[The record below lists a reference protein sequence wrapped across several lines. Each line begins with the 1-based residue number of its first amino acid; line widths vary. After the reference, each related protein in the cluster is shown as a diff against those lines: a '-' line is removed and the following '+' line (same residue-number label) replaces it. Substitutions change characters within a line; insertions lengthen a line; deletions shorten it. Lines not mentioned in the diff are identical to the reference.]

1 MNAPTRDKLELWGGR
16 LYIAVSI
23 VLCLACW
30 CLVSQL
36 KAAQLQPIASAI
48 STFAGIMFGFV
59 MASITLLASAKDN
72 TLIKNTQKT
81 GYLKNLVDQLHKTMG
96 WLLFV
101 CVIFLVVMFLPDSLS
116 FKHPALWGRTETLYS
131 SIVLQLGVFILLIS
145 FKNFYLTW
153 RQFKEFTKLM

>member
-1 MNAPTRDKLELWGGR
+1 MNASKRDKLELWCGR
-16 LYIAVSI
+16 LYIAASI
-23 VLCLACW
+23 ALCLACW
-30 CLVSQL
+30 CAVSEL

-48 STFAGIMFGFV
+48 STFAGILFGFV

-81 GYLKNLVDQLHKTMG
+81 GYLKKLVDRLHKTMG

-101 CVIFLVVMFLPDSLS
+101 CVIFLVVMFLPDNLL
-116 FKHPALWGRTETLYS
+116 FKHPSFFGKTETLYS
-131 SIVLQLGVFILLIS
+131 SIVMQLGVFILLIS

-153 RQFKEFTKLM
+153 RQFKAFTNLM